1 MRISKFLPEEDK
13 LVCTGTVTISVNGA
27 PIELPITSKGV
38 LELRDELSY
47 HKPIAPKKALV
58 IRADS
63 ETGQELGLEE
73 DTVKLVQDEADERYI
88 EQMNE
93 YHTEMLWQIV
103 IKGLDMEFQDS
114 KGKPLT
120 DYEDKKAVL
129 LVNGLTMDHLNTLF
143 NAIVRLG
150 HQNAEELEEY
160 IQRSVGLT
168 KAIQRKIVTRSKKEK
183 GAKNTP
189 LYNETVVMSEFNIDP
204 EQWEDLNSID
214 KRVLN
219 YSLLLKYHQQA
230 EQMEAQER
238 QRKLEANKQKVM
250 GKLPTF
256 SGKGG
261 R

>member
-13 LVCTGTVTISVNGA
+13 LVCTGTVAISVNGA

-38 LELRDELSY
+38 LELRDELVY

-63 ETGQELGLEE
+63 DIGRELGIEE
-73 DTVKLVQDEADERYI
+73 DTVKLIQDEADEHYI
-88 EQMNE
+88 EQLNE

-103 IKGLDMEFQDS
+103 IKGLDMEFTDS
-114 KGKPLT
+114 KGKALT

-129 LVNGLTMDHLNTLF
+129 LVNGLTIEQLNIIF
-143 NAIVRLG
+143 KAILRLG
-150 HQNAEELEEY
+150 KQNEEELEEY
-160 IQRSVGLT
+160 IQRSIGLT
-168 KAIQRKIVTRSKKEK
+168 KAIQRKIVSRSKKEK
-183 GAKNTP
+183 GTKNTQ
-189 LYNETVVMSEFNIDP
+189 LYNETVVMSEFNINP
-204 EQWEDLNSID
+204 EEWERLNSID

-219 YSLLLKYHQQA
+219 YSILLKYHQQA
-230 EQMEAQER
+230 EQMEEQSR
-238 QRKLEANKQKVM
+238 QQKLEQNKQKIM